1 MKRLRSL
8 RLRLFVAAI
17 MAVAAALFVAGVLLT
32 GLFERHVTR
41 HYDAELQSYLRQLSA
56 AIEFSPDGKISL
68 EQPLQDARFGEPLS
82 GLYWQI
88 EEDKSGFILG
98 SRSLWDARIPLP
110 KDALAKGA
118 VDSHVLPGPK
128 GTRLRVQE
136 RMIVFDLPSG
146 TRSLRMAVAMDMAE
160 ISAARSAFAADIW
173 PSLATIGVLLLAAAW
188 FYIGIGLRPLEG
200 IRRSLSAVRTGASR
214 RLDGDFPSEVM
225 PLVEEANALLAAQ
238 DDSLA
243 RARARAADLAHGLK
257 TPLAVLQSDAERLKA
272 RGQDDIAEEVWQL
285 AEQMRRHVQR
295 ELARARLRGGETA
308 KALEVRPLA
317 ERIMA
322 SLRRTPRGATLSWVV
337 DIPPGI
343 TLMADPED
351 MTELFGS
358 LLDNACKWARS
369 EVRMDA
375 QMSDAGVCIRVLD
388 DGNGVPDDALASL
401 ADRGVRLDESM
412 PGTGLGLA
420 IARDIAAAYGGSLAV
435 RNRSGGGFAAILE
448 FPSAQRSSDH
458 A

>member
-1 MKRLRSL
+1 MRLRSL
-8 RLRLFVAAI
+8 RLRLFVAATI
-17 MAVAAALFVAGVLLT
+17 AVAAALAVAGVLLT

-56 AIEFSPDGKISL
+56 AIEFSPDGRISL
-68 EQPLQDARFGEPLS
+68 GQQLQDARFGEPLS

-98 SRSLWDARIPLP
+98 SRSLWDTRIPLP

-118 VDSHVLPGPK
+118 VDSHILPGPQ

-146 TRSLRMAVAMDMAE
+146 SRSLRMAVAMDVAE
-160 ISAARSAFAADIW
+160 IAAARSGFAADIW
-173 PSLATIGVLLLAAAW
+173 PSLATIGLLLLVAAW

-200 IRRSLSAVRTGASR
+200 IRRSLNAVRNGASR
-214 RLDGDFPSEVM
+214 RLEGDFPSEVM
-225 PLVEEANALLAAQ
+225 PLVVEANALLAAQ

-243 RARARAADLAHGLK
+243 RARARATDLAHGLK

-272 RGQDDIAEEVWQL
+272 RGQDDIGEEVWQL

-308 KALEVRPLA
+308 KPQAVRPVA

-322 SLRRTPRGATLSWVV
+322 SLRRTPLGETLSWVL
-337 DIPPGI
+337 DIPADL
-343 TLMADPED
+343 TLSADTED

-369 EVRMDA
+369 EVRMEA
-375 QMSDAGVCIRVLD
+375 QVSDAGICIRVLD
-388 DGNGVPDDALASL
+388 DGSGVPEAALASL
-401 ADRGVRLDESM
+401 ADRGVRLDESV
-412 PGTGLGLA
+412 PGSGLGLA
-420 IARDIAAAYGGSLAV
+420 IARDIVTAYRGSLVV
-435 RNRSGGGFAAILE
+435 RNRTGGGFAVILE
-448 FPSAQRSSDH
+448 FPPAQRSSDH

>member
-1 MKRLRSL
+1 MIRLRSL
-8 RLRLFVAAI
+8 QLRLFVAATVAI
-17 MAVAAALFVAGVLLT
+17 AAALVVAGILLI

-41 HYDAELQSYLRQLSA
+41 HYDAELQSYLRQLSV
-56 AIEFSPDGKISL
+56 AIEFAPDGKITL
-68 EQPLQDARFGEPLS
+68 DQQLQDARFGEPFS

-98 SRSLWDARIPLP
+98 SRSLWDTRIPLP

-118 VDSHVLPGPK
+118 VDSHILPGPQ

-146 TRSLRMAVAMDMAE
+146 SRSLRMAVAMDVAE
-160 ISAARSAFAADIW
+160 IAAARSAFAADIR
-173 PSLATIGVLLLAAAW
+173 PSLAIIGALLLAAVWA
-188 FYIGIGLRPLEG
+188 FIGIGLRPLDG

-214 RLDGDFPSEVM
+214 RLEGDFPWEVM

-238 DDSLA
+238 DESLS
-243 RARARAADLAHGLK
+243 RARARATDLAHGLK

-272 RGQDDIAEEVWQL
+272 RGQDDIGEEVGQL

-295 ELARARLRGGETA
+295 ELARARLHGSVPA
-308 KALEVRPLA
+308 KPLAVRPLM
-317 ERIMA
+317 ERIVA
-322 SLRRTPRGATLSWVV
+322 SLRRTPRGEALSWVI
-337 DIPPGI
+337 DIPGDLI
-343 TLMADPED
+343 ISANAED

-358 LLDNACKWARS
+358 LLDNACNWALS
-369 EVRMDA
+369 EVRLEG
-375 QMSDAGVCIRVLD
+375 QSSDAGIIIRVLD
-388 DGNGVPDDALASL
+388 DGSGVPEAALASL
-401 ADRGVRLDESM
+401 ADRGVRLDESV

-420 IARDIAAAYGGSLAV
+420 IARDIATAYQGSLAV
-435 RNRSGGGFAAILE
+435 RNRPGGGFAAILE
-448 FPSAQRSSDH
+448 FPLPPRSSDH